1 MTWLHRR
8 SLLSLGLA
16 WAAGA
21 RGQVTGGNGPIRL
34 IVPYSAG
41 GSLDTIGRS
50 VAEGMSHALGVPVI
64 VDNRTGASGT
74 IGAAAAARA
83 APDGRTL
90 LLGGSS
96 THAVLPAVSPKLP
109 YDPVADF
116 TPISMIAEVENA
128 LVVSPTLPVNNMAE
142 LVAYCKAR
150 PGQLA
155 FGSSGAGGITH
166 LAGELFKIA
175 AGVDAI
181 HVPYKA
187 NSEVDLALLSG
198 QLQFAFATLA
208 TAIPHIRAG
217 RMHALALAS
226 AQRSAFLPALPTTSE
241 AGFPSIIAVSW
252 AALYGPSKMER
263 ADVARLNAA
272 AQVSLKRPELK
283 ERFNAIVTRA
293 MRSTPEELVDYQK
306 QDHARWRRVVQ
317 ATGIKLEG

>member
-21 RGQVTGGNGPIRL
+21 RGQVTGGDGLIRL

-50 VAEGMSHALGVPVI
+50 VAEGMSRALGVPMI

-109 YDPVADF
+109 YDAVVDF

-128 LVVSPTLPVNNMAE
+128 LVVSPKLPVNNMSE

-166 LAGELFKIA
+166 LAGELFKIT

-181 HVPYKA
+181 HVPYKS

-226 AQRSAFLPALPTTSE
+226 AQRSPFLPALPTTSE

-252 AALYGPSKMER
+252 AALYGPSKMEHT
-263 ADVARLNAA
+263 DVARLNAA

-293 MRSTPEELVDYQK
+293 LRSTPEELADYQK
-306 QDHARWRRVVQ
+306 RDHARWRRVVQ
-317 ATGIKLEG
+317 TAGIKLEG

>member
-1 MTWLHRR
+1 MTRLHRR
-8 SLLSLGLA
+8 TLLSLGLA

-21 RGQVTGGNGPIRL
+21 RAQPTGGDGPIRM

-50 VAEGMSHALGVPVI
+50 VAEGMGRELGVPVI

-74 IGAAAAARA
+74 IGAAVAARA
-83 APDGRTL
+83 AADGRTL

-96 THAVLPAVSPKLP
+96 THAVLPAAWPKLP
-109 YDPVADF
+109 YDAVADF
-116 TPISMIAEVENA
+116 TPISMVAEVENA
-128 LVVSPTLPVNNMAE
+128 LVVSPALPVKSMAE

-166 LAGELFKIA
+166 LAGELFKMA

-187 NSEVDLALLSG
+187 NSEVDMALLSG
-198 QLQFAFATLA
+198 QLQFAFATLV

-217 RMHALALAS
+217 RMRALALAS
-226 AQRSAFLPALPTTSE
+226 TQRSEFLPALPTTAE
-241 AGFPSIIAVSW
+241 AGFPSIVAVSW
-252 AALYGPSKMER
+252 AALYGPAKLDAAE
-263 ADVARLNAA
+263 VARLNAA
-272 AQVSLKRPELK
+272 AQASLKRPELK
-283 ERFNAIVTRA
+283 ARFDAIVTRVL
-293 MRSTPEELVDYQK
+293 RSTPAELADYQK
-306 QDHARWRRVVQ
+306 RDHARWRRVVQ
-317 ATGIKLEG
+317 TAGIKLES

>member
-21 RGQVTGGNGPIRL
+21 RAQYAAGDSPIRL

-50 VAEGMSHALGVPVI
+50 VAEGMSRALGVPVI

-83 APDGRTL
+83 TPDGRTL

-96 THAVLPAVSPKLP
+96 THAVLPAASPKLP
-109 YDPVADF
+109 YDAVADF

-128 LVVSPTLPVNNMAE
+128 LVVSPTLPVKSVSE

-226 AQRSAFLPALPTTSE
+226 TQRSAFLPALPTTSE

-252 AALYGPSKMER
+252 AALYGPPKMER
-263 ADVARLNAA
+263 AVVARLNAA
-272 AQVSLKRPELK
+272 AQASLERLELK

-293 MRSTPEELVDYQK
+293 LRSTPEELADYQK
-306 QDHARWRRVVQ
+306 RDHARWSRVVQ
-317 ATGIKLEG
+317 AAGIKLEG

>member
-1 MTWLHRR
+1 
-8 SLLSLGLA
+8 
-16 WAAGA
+16 
-21 RGQVTGGNGPIRL
+21 L

-50 VAEGMSHALGVPVI
+50 IAEGMGRALGVPVI
-64 VDNRTGASGT
+64 VENRTGASGT
-74 IGAAAAARA
+74 IGAATAARA

-109 YDPVADF
+109 YDATADF

-128 LVVSPTLPVNNMAE
+128 LVVSPTLPVHSVSE

-166 LAGELFKIA
+166 LAGELFKIS

-208 TAIPHIRAG
+208 TAVPHIRAG

-252 AALYGPSKMER
+252 AALYGPAKLGS
-263 ADVARLNAA
+263 ADVTRLNAVV
-272 AQVSLKRPELK
+272 QTSLERPELK
-283 ERFNAIVTRA
+283 KRFNAIVTRA
-293 MRSTPEELVDYQK
+293 LGSTPEELADYQK
-306 QDHARWRRVVQ
+306 RDHARWRRVVQ
-317 ATGIKLEG
+317 TAGIKLES